1 MPTSLLELR
10 RVKSKVPWTFPDP
23 TPTLH
28 RIKHNGTFGIKT
40 RNKEESEQFG
50 SSPVLGVFSEL

>member
-1 MPTSLLELR
+1 SLLELR

-28 RIKHNGTFGIKT
+28 RIKIKT